1 MGTIP
6 PNGSHLCIIAS
17 PVPPPFGFYYLSHLS
32 LPLSPFFLFS
42 LRKHANSVMRQTLSF
57 FLLIIIGLTT
67 HTKAQEVDLLYFT
80 DAHRIFPVLDVP
92 GGRGGVARLKTLTD
106 NIRKKNP
113 NTFLIQGGDLAGG
126 VLFGGM
132 YKGWPMI
139 QAFNQIPL
147 DLCNFGQHEFDFG
160 SVHADSLVRRSH
172 FQWISSNLQ
181 APSGK
186 PFANVPR
193 FVIKDFQG
201 IRLAFI
207 GLTDAMNT
215 TLNDGGVIQEDM
227 HQAISDILPRIES
240 QHPDWII
247 AITQT
252 DLDTNRKLLKA
263 FPQINVIF
271 TEEEH
276 EYNSNV
282 FFEGKRPIVSP
293 AGNMSSVAHVVLQKT
308 GRPTIEIIPLDST
321 ISSNPKLRKL
331 EVYYR
336 NDMNRKL
343 SEPLAQLEVPL
354 SFRKGITGE
363 SAAGN
368 LITDAF
374 RAAYHSDVALINGGG
389 IRANIPPGTFTLKDA
404 RSLLPFGNKLC
415 LVKMTGNQL
424 KKMIKANVNSKTGQ
438 LFQVS
443 GIRYAYNSTKDS
455 LTIFRNQVPL
465 PPTDSISV
473 VLNNYILRR
482 TPDQFE
488 IIIGENNP
496 NAVTDYEA
504 LRHYALTGKRL
515 HPQKEG
521 RITIVKK

>member
-1 MGTIP
+1 
-6 PNGSHLCIIAS
+6 
-17 PVPPPFGFYYLSHLS
+17 
-32 LPLSPFFLFS
+32 
-42 LRKHANSVMRQTLSF
+42 MRQILSF
-57 FLLIIIGLTT
+57 FLLIILGLTT
-67 HTKAQEVDLLYFT
+67 QTKAQEVDLLYFT

-106 NIRKKNP
+106 SIRKENP

-139 QAFNQIPL
+139 KAFNQIPI

-160 SVHADSLVRRSH
+160 SIHADSLIRRSH

-181 APSGK
+181 SPSGK

-193 FVIKDFQG
+193 FVIKDFHG
-201 IRLAFI
+201 TRIAFI

-227 HQAISDILPRIES
+227 QKAISEILPQIES
-240 QHPDWII
+240 HHPDRVI

-252 DLDTNRKLLKA
+252 DLNTNRKLLKA
-263 FPQINVIF
+263 FPQIDLVF

-282 FFEGKRPIVSP
+282 FFERKRPIISP
-293 AGNMSSVAHVVLQKT
+293 AGNMSSVAHVVLRKT
-308 GRPTIEIIPLDST
+308 GKPFIQIIPLDST
-321 ISSNPKLRKL
+321 ISSNPEFRKL
-331 EVYYR
+331 EVHYL
-336 NDMNRKL
+336 NDMDRKL

-354 SFRKGITGE
+354 SFREGITGE

-368 LITDAF
+368 LIADAF
-374 RAAYHSDVALINGGG
+374 RSAYHSDVALINGGG
-389 IRANIPPGTFTLKDA
+389 IRANVPAGTFTLKSA
-404 RSLLPFGNKLC
+404 RSLLPFRNKLC
-415 LVKMTGNQL
+415 LVKMTGEQL
-424 KKMIKANVNSKTGQ
+424 KKLIKANVSSKTGQ

-443 GIRYAYNSTKDS
+443 GIRYAYQAAEDS
-455 LTIFRNQVPL
+455 LSVFRNQTPL
-465 PPTDSISV
+465 QSTDSISV
-473 VLNNYILRR
+473 VLNNYILRK
-482 TPDQFE
+482 TLDQFE
-488 IIIGENNP
+488 IIVGENNP
-496 NAVTDYEA
+496 NAVLDYEA
-504 LRHYALTGKRL
+504 LKHYALANKKL

-521 RITIVKK
+521 RITIEEE